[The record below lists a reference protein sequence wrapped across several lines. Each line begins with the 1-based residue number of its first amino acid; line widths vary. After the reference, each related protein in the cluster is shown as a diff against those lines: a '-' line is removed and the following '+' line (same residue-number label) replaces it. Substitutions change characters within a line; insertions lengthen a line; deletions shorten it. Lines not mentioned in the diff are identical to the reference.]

1 MIEDKHDLMKSL
13 GAANASINA
22 VNKKGFWKKLF
33 AFMGPAYLVSVG
45 YMDPGNWATDIAGG
59 SEFGYTLIWVLLMS
73 NLMAVLLQSLSARL
87 GLVRKMDLAQASR
100 ATYPKFVNFCLYI
113 LAEIAIAAT
122 DLAEVL
128 GMAIGLQLLFDLPLL
143 WGVGL
148 TVADTFLFLI
158 LQNYGMRKMEAFIV
172 SLVGIIGGAFF
183 IEMIFAKP
191 DMGDLVKGFVPSIPN
206 HSALYIAIG
215 IIGATVMPHNL
226 YLHSSLVQT
235 RKISSSPKGL
245 WTAIKFNFID
255 SAVAL
260 NMAFFVNAAI
270 LVLAA
275 ATFYKNGM
283 FDIAEIQDAHMLL
296 APMLGSKW
304 ASILFAIALIAAGQS
319 STITGTLAGQIVME
333 GYLHIRIQP
342 WLRRLLTRLIAI
354 IPAFLVISIYGERET
369 GKMLIFS
376 QVILSLQL
384 GFAVIPLI
392 HFVSDKVKM
401 GEFVI
406 KTWVKIAAWTI
417 ASIIVALNV
426 KLVIDEV
433 SAWIV
438 ESNNNTYIL
447 WITVVP
453 ISVGILIL
461 LLYITFKPIID
472 KRTIS
477 GTKSPHGVFSPIN
490 FHKEAAYKRIA
501 IAVDFTDIDNKTIN
515 SALSQGGKDAEYIL
529 IHIVETAGAHI
540 MGSDIHDLES
550 TQDALYLHKYIE
562 QLKDTGYK
570 VKPGLGYGNPKRNI
584 PRLVNEFDADLL
596 VMGSHGHGW
605 FKDILFGTTVSG
617 VRHRLSIPLF
627 IVKNNDE

>member
-1 MIEDKHDLMKSL
+1 MKSL
-13 GAANASINA
+13 GDANASINA
-22 VNKKGFWKKLF
+22 TNKKGFWKKLF

-148 TVADTFLFLI
+148 TVGDTLLFLI

-172 SLVGIIGGAFF
+172 SLVAIIGGAFF
-183 IEMIFAKP
+183 IEMLFAKP
-191 DMGDLVKGFVPSIPN
+191 DMGELAQGFIPTIPN

-235 RKISSSPKGL
+235 RKISPTSKGM
-245 WTAIKFNFID
+245 WAAIKFNVID

-275 ATFYKNGM
+275 ATFYRNGM
-283 FDIAEIQDAHMLL
+283 YDIAEIQDAHKLL

-304 ASILFAIALIAAGQS
+304 ASILFAVALIAAGQS

-333 GYLHIRIQP
+333 GYLHLRIQP

-354 IPAFLVISIYGERET
+354 IPALLVISIYGEKET

-376 QVILSLQL
+376 QVVLSLQL

-392 HFVSDKVKM
+392 HFVSDKKKM
-401 GEFVI
+401 GQFAI
-406 KTWVKIAAWTI
+406 KLWMQVAAWIIAA
-417 ASIIVALNV
+417 IVVVLNG
-426 KLVIDEV
+426 KLVIDEIQGWM
-433 SAWIV
+433 A
-438 ESNNNTYIL
+438 EAGSNSYLI
-447 WITVVP
+447 WITIVP
-453 ISVGILIL
+453 LAIAVLLL
-461 LLYITFKPIID
+461 LLYITFKPILKEHPIH
-472 KRTIS
+472 I
-477 GTKSPHGVFSPIN
+477 TKTPHGTYTPLD
-490 FHKEAAYKRIA
+490 FHEEKEYKRIA
-501 IAVDFTDIDNKTIN
+501 IAVDFSKIDNKTIN
-515 SALSQGGKDAEYIL
+515 SALAQGGTNAEYSL
-529 IHIVETAGAHI
+529 IHIVESAGAI
-540 MGSDIHDLES
+540 VMGSDIDDLES
-550 TQDALYLHKYIE
+550 TEDALYLHKYRD
-562 QLKDTGYK
+562 QLTAAGYK
-570 VKPGLGYGNPKRNI
+570 VSEYLGYGNPKRTI
-584 PRLVNEFDADLL
+584 PKLVKEFDADLL

-605 FKDILFGTTVSG
+605 LKDIIFGTTVSG
-617 VRHRLSIPLF
+617 VRHRLNIPLF
-627 IVKNNDE
+627 IVRGEE